1 MEALSQEAQQIF
13 DVVDKYE
20 DGEINLEE
28 ATKMIMD
35 RTTLEAEAIKNILMG
50 IEREN
55 LINFHEA
62 KL

>member
-28 ATKMIMD
+28 ATKMIMACSP
-35 RTTLEAEAIKNILMG
+35 LEAENIQNILKG
-50 IEREN
+50 VEREN
-55 LINFHEA
+55 LIYFEE
-62 KL
+62 KKI